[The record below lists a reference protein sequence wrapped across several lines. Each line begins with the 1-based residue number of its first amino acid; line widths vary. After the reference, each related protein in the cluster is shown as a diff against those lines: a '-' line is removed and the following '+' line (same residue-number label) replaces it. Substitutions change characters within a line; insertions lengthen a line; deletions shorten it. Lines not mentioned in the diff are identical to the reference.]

1 MKNAKHYLENNSKSG
16 DAGGIWVTEMTKRER
31 IKPRENAKERRKRGE
46 ICRETSVTNTPRP

>member
-16 DAGGIWVTEMTKRER
+16 DASGIWVTEMTKRER

-46 ICRETSVTNTPRP
+46 ICRETS